1 LFKAL
6 KLAPLLAQYLI
17 THKRLDLP
25 GIGTFLLH
33 EPAYSEPEQ
42 HKHDKQAG
50 MENVS
55 FESNATVKLN
65 PDLIQFIV
73 AQSGKIKALASA
85 DLESHLT
92 QAQQF
97 LNIGNPFLFEGIGVL
112 EKVKSGEYVLI
123 PGTGMQEKT
132 KEYASLEK
140 QDSLSSGEF
149 HNDYKN
155 IFYSGKVKMNWRKF
169 FVILLVI
176 AGLALAVWGGY
187 FVYKKTIA
195 KNNSVSEDKNKNE
208 ETVPVKDSVMFQK
221 DSAVVPVQNTP
232 SGMKKFILEVCNANR
247 AFERYD
253 QLKTFLWNVQLETK
267 DSVTYKLFLVL
278 PASASDSSH
287 IIDSLSLLS
296 GRRVY
301 IEQ

>member
-1 LFKAL
+1 M

-50 MENVS
+50 MENLS
-55 FESNATVKLN
+55 FESNAAVKPS
-65 PDLIQFIV
+65 PDLIQFIA

-85 DLESHLT
+85 DLESYLIL
-92 QAQQF
+92 AQQF
-97 LNIGNPFLFEGIGVL
+97 LNIGNPFLFEGIGFL
-112 EKVKSGEYVLI
+112 EKVKSGEYALI

-149 HNDYKN
+149 NNDYKN
-155 IFYSGKVKMNWRKF
+155 IFYSGKVKMNWRKS
-169 FVILLVI
+169 FVILLII

-187 FVYKKTIA
+187 FVYKKTTS
-195 KNNSVSEDKNKNE
+195 KNKPVSENKKE
-208 ETVPVKDSVMFQK
+208 ETFPVKDSVMFQK
-221 DSAVVPVQNTP
+221 DSAVVPFQNTP
-232 SGMKKFILEVCNANR
+232 AGMKKFILEVCNANR